1 MVRGIPNISI
11 PTISYTAAQGGGKMS
26 LPVESASLIYS
37 HFEHVSGVPAP
48 QGTQGVT
55 ISKLN
60 LLDVLIGQLNQ
71 VKKSSSAISAAL
83 SPERAN
89 NGQPGTPNG
98 VRGGSL
104 DALIE
109 AYRNQI
115 RQARAASAAMPYLP
129 SPSAQSGAVF
139 SLVT

>member
-11 PTISYTAAQGGGKMS
+11 PTINYITSPGGKMA
-26 LPVESASLIYS
+26 LPVDTASLIYS

-48 QGTQGVT
+48 QGTHGVA

-71 VKKSSSAISAAL
+71 IKRSSATSSSNPAL
-83 SPERAN
+83 SPERTDA
-89 NGQPGTPNG
+89 G
-98 VRGGSL
+98 RI

-115 RQARAASAAMPYLP
+115 QQAKAASAVMPYIP

-139 SLVT
+139 SLVA